1 MFFHAARKRN
11 PFIQSLSESSN
22 FYLSNVGDIAV
33 LHHVVSD
40 GSSAEVVGQLQEQEA
55 PVQLLEEDVVEAV
68 GEAGQ
73 ELAHHSEQQETLP
86 AVLV

>member
-1 MFFHAARKRN
+1 MRLEKET
-11 PFIQSLSESSN
+11 LSSEALSDHFTFGS
-22 FYLSNVGDIAV
+22 YLSNVGDIAV

-40 GSSAEVVGQLQEQEA
+40 GSSAEVVGQLQEQKA